1 MQVSG
6 KNKDNKME
14 INKSYEPQKI
24 EKKWYEN
31 SIKNGYFTPK
41 KDKNKKP
48 FTILI
53 PPPNVT
59 GILHMGHVLNNTL
72 QDVMIRY
79 KRMTG
84 VPTLWIPGVDHAGI
98 ATQNVVEKQLANE
111 GKTRHDLGR
120 EKFNAELMEF
130 MLGQRAEMENQL
142 KRLGARCD
150 WTRKKFTLKNQTA
163 TLVMP

>member
-1 MQVSG
+1 MKKVSSKSVKVSG
-6 KNKDNKME
+6 RIRKIKME

-41 KDKNKKP
+41 RDKSKKP
-48 FTILI
+48 YTILI

-111 GKTRHDLGR
+111 GKTRHDIGR
-120 EKFNAELMEF
+120 EK
-130 MLGQRAEMENQL
+130 
-142 KRLGARCD
+142 
-150 WTRKKFTLKNQTA
+150 
-163 TLVMP
+163 LVERIWKWKEEKGGRIKEKGERIK